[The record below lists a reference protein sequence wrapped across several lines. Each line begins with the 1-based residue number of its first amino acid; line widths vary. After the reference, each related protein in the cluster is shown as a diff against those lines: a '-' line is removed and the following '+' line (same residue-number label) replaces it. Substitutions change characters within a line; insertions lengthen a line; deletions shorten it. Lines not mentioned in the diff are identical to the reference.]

1 MAPGCER
8 SRPVVAGPG
17 GAYAVA
23 LRSMHGGL
31 CPVSCAPSP
40 VSRAPCPCPRPRFT
54 CSAFRV
60 LRPAPHARVFRLL
73 HFVPPFPVFCCPRPV
88 ARVLRPAFCVLRS
101 AFCVLRPAS
110 CTPCPRARARVRVR
124 VHVHVFRVLRP
135 APHARVFRVP
145 HPRPA
150 PRTRT
155 RGPAPCARARAPV
168 SRAPHPVPVAPSSA
182 SRGRLPAFR
191 ALSPP
196 THTLRGRSFR
206 LLQAAGMK
214 RKSGGSPEEP
224 PDFACI
230 AAARLT
236 RACG

>member
-8 SRPVVAGPG
+8 SRQVVAGPG
-17 GAYAVA
+17 GCMQSRCGPCTGA
-23 LRSMHGGL
+23 
-31 CPVSCAPSP
+31 CAPSP
-40 VSRAPCPCPRPRFT
+40 APRARVS
-54 CSAFRV
+54 RV
-60 LRPAPHARVFRLL
+60 LRPAPRARVFRLL

-88 ARVLRPAFCVLRS
+88 ARVLRS
-101 AFCVLRPAS
+101 AS

-124 VHVHVFRVLRP
+124 VRVRVHVFRVLRP

-150 PRTRT
+150 PRTPHPRPRT
-155 RGPAPCARARAPV
+155 LRPCPCPRLPRPAPRARARGSV
-168 SRAPHPVPVAPSSA
+168 FCVPRTVARVP
-182 SRGRLPAFR
+182 RPA
-191 ALSPP
+191 SPP
-196 THTLRGRSFR
+196 ALRGRSFR

>member
-17 GAYAVA
+17 GCMQSRCGPCTGACAP
-23 LRSMHGGL
+23 S
-31 CPVSCAPSP
+31 PVPRLPSP

-60 LRPAPHARVFRLL
+60 LRPAPHARVFR
-73 HFVPPFPVFCCPRPV
+73 
-88 ARVLRPAFCVLRS
+88 
-101 AFCVLRPAS
+101 
-110 CTPCPRARARVRVR
+110 
-124 VHVHVFRVLRP
+124 
-135 APHARVFRVP
+135 VP

-150 PRTRT
+150 PRTR
-155 RGPAPCARARAPV
+155 GPAPCAHARAPV
-168 SRAPHPVPVAPSSA
+168 SRAPHPAPVPVAPSSA
-182 SRGRLPAFR
+182 SRGRLPVFR

-196 THTLRGRSFR
+196 PALRGRSFR